1 MPESR
6 CDITELLVDQ
16 CAHCRPAP
24 PADPDERSS
33 SPGDYGQAFTA
44 RYPGVCSEGGDRIH
58 EGDLIRYC
66 GYEGTYAHD
75 ECLDSTR

>member
-1 MPESR
+1 MADTR
-6 CDITELLVDQ
+6 CDVTDLIATQ

-24 PADPDERSS
+24 AEPERST
-33 SPGDYGQAFTA
+33 SPGDYGHVFTA

-66 GYEGTYAHD
+66 GYEGAYAHD
-75 ECLDSTR
+75 ECLTGTP